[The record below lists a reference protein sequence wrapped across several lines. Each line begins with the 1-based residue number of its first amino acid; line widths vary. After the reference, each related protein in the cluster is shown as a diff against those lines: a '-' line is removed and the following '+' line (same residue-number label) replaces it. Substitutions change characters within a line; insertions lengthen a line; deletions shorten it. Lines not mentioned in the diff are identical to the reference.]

1 MTIGQF
7 LVLDRI
13 FFLEYNIIDYY
24 DFEPWSS
31 AIAGIAL
38 DGEMYNIT

>member
-1 MTIGQF
+1 MTIGHF

-24 DFEPWSS
+24 DFEPWSP

-38 DGEMYNIT
+38 ASEQYNIT